1 MVKKPGG
8 PGFENVPPAE
18 NKWGFENPRGPVSAS
33 RQNAPR
39 PARMEESTLRFNVLE
54 HKLVPE
60 HRVLTDKESEEVLKV
75 LRVTK
80 DQLPKI
86 RREDPA
92 VQVLEKA
99 RKAPIPEGT
108 IIKVTRLSETAGVS
122 EAYRLVV
129 GR

>member
-8 PGFENVPPAE
+8 PGFENAPPAKH
-18 NKWGFENPRGPVSAS
+18 KWGFENPRGPVSAS

-39 PARMEESTLRFNVLE
+39 PRHNGGVALKFNVLE

-60 HRVLTDKESEEVLKV
+60 HRVLTGKESEEVLKA

-86 RREDPA
+86 RKDDPA
-92 VQVLEKA
+92 IQVLEKA
-99 RKAPIPEGT
+99 QKSPVIEGT
-108 IIKVTRLSETAGVS
+108 IVKITRLSETAGVF
-122 EAYRLVV
+122 EAYRLVI

>member
-1 MVKKPGG
+1 MK
-8 PGFENVPPAE
+8 
-18 NKWGFENPRGPVSAS
+18 
-33 RQNAPR
+33 
-39 PARMEESTLRFNVLE
+39 FNVLE

-60 HRVLTDKESEEVLKV
+60 HRVLTDKESEEVLKA

-86 RREDPA
+86 RAVDPA
-92 VQVLEKA
+92 VQILEKA

-108 IIKVTRLSETAGVS
+108 IIKVTRISETAGVS

>member
-1 MVKKPGG
+1 
-8 PGFENVPPAE
+8 
-18 NKWGFENPRGPVSAS
+18 
-33 RQNAPR
+33 
-39 PARMEESTLRFNVLE
+39 MEESTLKFNVLE

-60 HRVLTDKESEEVLKV
+60 HRVLTDKESEEVLKA

-86 RREDPA
+86 RGIDPA

-108 IIKVTRLSETAGVS
+108 IIKVTRISETAGVS